1 MKYEVE
7 SARPRG
13 RPKRTCRE
21 VVKKDCQA
29 RGSIKAKLVVY
40 YCKKKLNSLKHLGR
54 LWLNHTTKTADI
66 KRRYYLA
73 AHRRVVN
80 VLTSNTAFLIFAVL
94 LVCFSHS
101 HPYRMF

>member
-1 MKYEVE
+1 MKCEVE

-13 RPKRTCRE
+13 RPKRTWRE
-21 VVKKDCQA
+21 VVVKDCQA

-40 YCKKKLNSLKHLGR
+40 YCKKLNSLKHLGR
-54 LWLNHTTKTADI
+54 LWLNHTTKTANI

-80 VLTSNTAFLIFAVL
+80 VLTSNSAFFIFAVL
-94 LVCFSHS
+94 VVCFSHS
-101 HPYRMF
+101 HPYKMF